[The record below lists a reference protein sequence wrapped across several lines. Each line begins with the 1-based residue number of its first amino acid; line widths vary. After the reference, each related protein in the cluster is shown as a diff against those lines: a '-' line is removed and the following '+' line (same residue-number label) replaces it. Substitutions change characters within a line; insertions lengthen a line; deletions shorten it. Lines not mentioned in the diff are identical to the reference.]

1 MAEKKIL
8 VIDSGGS
15 GIRAMVFNDQG
26 QIVAREYEKTPH
38 SSPEPGAVEH
48 DPEVLWQALLSVTK
62 RLIAGQKES
71 SKDIVAMGICNQ
83 RASFVLWEKATGK
96 PLTKLISWADTRAAK
111 KCDAINHDPKWL
123 RLKALAKFAGALTGK
138 VMYQCSGMLNFTTDY
153 TLVRLKWVLDN
164 DPGLQ
169 ARCKAGEIRFGTLDT
184 WFIHKLT
191 GGKVHATDVTNA
203 GAAGGLY
210 NPFDLKWNDIY
221 LDLFDI
227 DASLFPEVKDSNG
240 DFGTTDPAAF
250 IGLSIPIRAAA
261 GDQMAALFGQ
271 RCFEPGAVKISQGS
285 GAFVD
290 LNVGPKPKL
299 SKRGLLPMVSWRING
314 KVNYLLEG
322 FVATAGTLI
331 DWLGTG
337 IGLSDTPKVLNEL
350 AADCT
355 DTAGVTFV
363 PANAGIRFPYFNPEA
378 RGCVF
383 GLTLATHKK
392 HVARAVLEGIA
403 LSLHEVISGMSID
416 TKVPITALKVDGG
429 VSKSDILLQ
438 CLADFANITVMR
450 APEPDMTAT
459 GIAYLAGLGAGI
471 WKDLDDLK
479 KIEQK
484 YQTFEPKMNE
494 TDRLKKLAEWKK
506 AIHAVL
512 DVYSPKK

>member
-15 GIRAMVFNDQG
+15 GIRAMLFDDSG
-26 QIVAREYEKTPH
+26 QIIAREYEKTPH
-38 SSPEPGAVEH
+38 TTPEPGAVEH
-48 DPEVLWQALLSVTK
+48 DPEMLWQALLAVSK
-62 RLIAGQKES
+62 RLLSGQKGA
-71 SKDIVAMGICNQ
+71 SKDIVAMGLCNQ
-83 RASFVLWEKATGK
+83 RASFLLWDKATGESI
-96 PLTKLISWADTRAAK
+96 TRLINWADVRAAK
-111 KCDAINHDPKWL
+111 TCDAMNHDKKWL
-123 RLKALAKFAGALTGK
+123 QLKGLAKFASILTGK
-138 VMYQCSGMLNFTTDY
+138 PMYTASSLLNFTTDHASI
-153 TLVRLKWVLDN
+153 RLKWLLDKE
-164 DPGLQ
+164 PALR
-169 ARCKAGEIRFGTLDT
+169 ARCKAGEVRFGTLDT

-203 GAAGGLY
+203 GATGLY
-210 NPFDLKWNDIY
+210 NPFELKWNQIF

-240 DFGTTDPAAF
+240 DFGTTDPDVF
-250 IGLSIPIRAAA
+250 NGLSIPIRAAA

-271 RCFEPGAVKISQGS
+271 RCFEPGLVKISQGS

-299 SKRGLLPMVSWRING
+299 SKRGLLPMISWRING

-322 FVATAGTLI
+322 IVATAGTLI
-331 DWLGTG
+331 DWLGGG

-350 AADCT
+350 AAECT
-355 DTAGVTFV
+355 DTAGVIFV

-378 RGCVF
+378 RGCIF

-403 LSLHEVISGMSID
+403 LSLYDVIHGMEVD

-438 CLADFANITVMR
+438 CLADFANIKVMR

-484 YQTFEPKMNE
+484 YQTFEPKMSE
-494 TDRLKKLAEWKK
+494 TDRQKKLADWKK
-506 AIHAVL
+506 AVHAVL
-512 DVYSPKK
+512 GVYSSK